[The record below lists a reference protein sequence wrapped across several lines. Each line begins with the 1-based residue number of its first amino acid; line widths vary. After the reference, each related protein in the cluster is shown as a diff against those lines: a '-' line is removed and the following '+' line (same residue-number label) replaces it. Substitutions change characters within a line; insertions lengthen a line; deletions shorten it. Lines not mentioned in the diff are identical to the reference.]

1 MTAGPLRRRLVG
13 FMLLPAIAAVSP
25 LIVLPLISREA
36 GPGGWAS
43 AIAGESIGTFA
54 AIVIGYGW
62 PAIGPALI
70 SIASGIDERA
80 RLYRESLVVRLL
92 LAAVSIPVLGVVCWL
107 VASPGAEWLTVLMGV
122 QGALIALSFTW
133 YCAGVGQPRTIIF
146 YDAVPRVVATAAS
159 AAAIAA
165 TGIVE
170 LYPLAGIA
178 VTLVGTGLFTARLLR
193 CHPGPWP
200 GTHDLPGLLRTGLP
214 VALNDAALSAYSSVP
229 APLVNVTAAPDAAAG
244 FASAD
249 KMFKLGSVL
258 PFTLASALQSWVGE
272 VTGPARGRRVR
283 VALLAH
289 TGFGLLGGAVLAAL
303 GHWVSLVLFGAD
315 AAAGVDLLIAMGLVF
330 MFLSIRTSMTRH
342 ALFPAGQAAVVMR
355 ASLIATAVGVPV
367 MIALAI
373 AIGPLGA
380 ALGYAVTEGAA
391 TLLLWRP
398 CAAAVRALDAADAA
412 HLLDRNREHH
422 DD

>member
-193 CHPGPWP
+193 RHPGP
-200 GTHDLPGLLRTGLP
+200 
-214 VALNDAALSAYSSVP
+214 
-229 APLVNVTAAPDAAAG
+229 
-244 FASAD
+244 
-249 KMFKLGSVL
+249 
-258 PFTLASALQSWVGE
+258 
-272 VTGPARGRRVR
+272 
-283 VALLAH
+283 
-289 TGFGLLGGAVLAAL
+289 
-303 GHWVSLVLFGAD
+303 
-315 AAAGVDLLIAMGLVF
+315 
-330 MFLSIRTSMTRH
+330 
-342 ALFPAGQAAVVMR
+342 
-355 ASLIATAVGVPV
+355 
-367 MIALAI
+367 
-373 AIGPLGA
+373 
-380 ALGYAVTEGAA
+380 
-391 TLLLWRP
+391 
-398 CAAAVRALDAADAA
+398 
-412 HLLDRNREHH
+412 
-422 DD
+422 